1 MEKKP
6 RIIEGI
12 CEYCGIEATKCRHF
26 SIAQQDKQVFGGDR
40 SSKEY
45 YTVTEKLADLIIPHH
60 TNHSDLK
67 NLLEMIDV
75 SLFNIIVCSGQSF
88 GKNCNKGSRVAETD
102 KIIFLNDDIEISN
115 EQLIKIV
122 NALDDYDF
130 VGSTQLAGIENP
142 LKYWGIGLFKSSDGN
157 IFHRIC
163 LEKEK
168 TIFPSGFLFGMKKK
182 VWQSS
187 GGFDERFRTG
197 NEDVDFGLK
206 MLAIG
211 AKMRMLDLEVKHKE
225 SQSVGRFKYCK
236 ENEKLIYSLWSQETL
251 REIYNSYYE
260 NFSSL
265 PDDDIDLR
273 QSNV

>member
-1 MEKKP
+1 MDKP
-6 RIIEGI
+6 RIINGI
-12 CEYCGIEATKCRHF
+12 CEFCGILAEKCQHYA
-26 SIAQQDKQVFGGDR
+26 IVPKQSFGGDH
-40 SSKEY
+40 SNKEY
-45 YTVTEKLADLIIPHH
+45 YSTSQKIADLVIPHH
-60 TNHSDLK
+60 TNHNDL
-67 NLLEMIDV
+67 NSLLKMIDV

-122 NALDDYDF
+122 NSLDDYDF

-157 IFHRIC
+157 IFHNIC

-168 TIFPSGFLFGMKKK
+168 TIFPSGFLFGIKKK

-211 AKMRMLDLEVKHKE
+211 AKIKMLDLEIKHKE
-225 SQSVGRFKYCK
+225 SQSVGRFKYCQ
-236 ENEKLIYSLWSQETL
+236 ENEDLLYRIWDQKTL

-260 NFSSL
+260 NFDSL
-265 PDDDIDLR
+265 PDDDLDLR